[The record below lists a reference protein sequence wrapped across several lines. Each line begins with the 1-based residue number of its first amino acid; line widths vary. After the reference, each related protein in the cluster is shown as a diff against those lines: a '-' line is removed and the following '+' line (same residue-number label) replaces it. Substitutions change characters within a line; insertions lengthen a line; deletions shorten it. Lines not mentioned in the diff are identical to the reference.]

1 MTTSD
6 ADQGTPWRTFFVEA
20 KERFVGA
27 RVEDPEIS
35 ARRIIEEVS
44 GFEGPEF
51 ALGLDKL
58 ATVRGVAKFDEMVAR
73 RLAGEPLQ
81 YVVGR
86 WGFRFLDLMVDDR
99 VLIPRPETET
109 VAQLGLDEAARLAG
123 LASPLTLID
132 LGGGSG
138 AIGLSLAYE
147 TKHTEVWIS
156 DVSPDAVSVIRANL
170 AGLGNRATRVRVVEG
185 SWFEPLPPELMGTVA
200 VIVSNPPYVADD
212 EQLPSAVDEWEPRR
226 ALRSG
231 PTGLEDLLHI
241 VREAPRW
248 LRSDGALVL
257 EMAPHQIKSIAAT
270 ASELFSDVEVH
281 VDLSGRERA
290 VVARHRRYDA
300 N

>member
-6 ADQGTPWRTFFVEA
+6 DDQGTPWLAFFVEA
-20 KERFVGA
+20 KERFA
-27 RVEDPEIS
+27 NAQVEDPEIS

-44 GFEGPEF
+44 GFEGAEF
-51 ALGLDKL
+51 VLGLDTL

-73 RLAGEPLQ
+73 RLKGEPLQ

-86 WGFRFLDLMVDDR
+86 WGFRNLDLMVDSR

-123 LASPLTLID
+123 LASPLTLVD

-156 DVSPDAVSVIRANL
+156 DISPDAVSVLRANL
-170 AGLGNRATRVRVVEG
+170 AGLGNRATGVRVVEG
-185 SWFEPLPPELMGTVA
+185 SWFEPLPQELLGTIG

-212 EQLPSAVDEWEPRR
+212 EQLPPVVDEWEPSG

-241 VREAPRW
+241 VTEAPRW

-257 EMAPHQIKSIAAT
+257 EMAPHQTKSIAAA
-270 ASELFSDVEVH
+270 ASELFVEVEVH
-281 VDLSGRERA
+281 TDLSGRERA
-290 VVARHRRYDA
+290 VVARHRR
-300 N
+300 